1 MKQTSAEALATL
13 GIKPPALPTP
23 TYTQKLVSSRT
34 ERVNE
39 FMGSVRDQRFMSR
52 WIGGMTKIELGI
64 LDSALEVCAE
74 TSSTP
79 AVLREQLVIK
89 GILHSLARG
98 SEEEDRVVLEM
109 LALRKAFCSEWSQ
122 KESPE
127 AGNNELK
134 SYVFGIRG
142 NNGVPLKDP
151 VWFSG
156 LEAPIRFAYELNA
169 RFPEEDFLPT
179 TNHAKYRS
187 WQASDVRTRQFKDI
201 DLANFLYQNRDNIDT
216 VIELAAKH
224 RTSDVA
230 VLRGLVENRDGATSL
245 VTGWL

>member
-1 MKQTSAEALATL
+1 MKQTSSEALATL
-13 GIKPPALPTP
+13 GIKPPTLPTP
-23 TYTQKLVSSRT
+23 TFTQKMVSART
-34 ERVNE
+34 EQINE
-39 FMGSVRDQRFMSR
+39 FMGVVRDQRFMSR

-64 LDSALEVCAE
+64 LDGALEVCAD

-98 SEEEDRVVLEM
+98 SDEEDRVVLET

-134 SYVFGIRG
+134 SYIFGIRG
-142 NNGVPLKDP
+142 SKEVPLKKP
-151 VWFSG
+151 EWFTG
-156 LEAPIRFAYELNA
+156 LTAPIQFAYELNA

-187 WQASDVRTRQFKDI
+187 REASAVRTRQFKDI